1 MLDLG
6 TGGGCILL
14 ALLARCPAARGV
26 GVDLS
31 AAALA
36 VAEENAA
43 AVLGPAADGGARA
56 GFLRADFGA
65 LSHGR

>member
-1 MLDLG
+1 VLDLG

-14 ALLARCPAARGV
+14 ALLARCPAACGV

-43 AVLGPAADGGARA
+43 AVLGPAADGRARA
-56 GFLRADFGA
+56 GFLHADFGA
-65 LSHGR
+65 PRRGC